1 MLNKSED
8 INQMLHFFMVMN
20 MSKYEN
26 KIMELLK
33 AAKLS
38 FYREK
43 TFKDLKRGLFRFDF
57 YLQNYH
63 GRPVIVEVDGEQ
75 HFKPIYGR
83 QAFLKGQEHDRQKN
97 SYCLANNIP
106 LYRVPYWKIKDLKT
120 INDIFTDE
128 HLVKDRWHN
137 DNLKAPK

>member
-1 MLNKSED
+1 
-8 INQMLHFFMVMN
+8 

-33 AAKLS
+33 MNKIS

-43 TFKDLKRGLFRFDF
+43 TFKDLKKGLYRFDF
-57 YLQNYH
+57 FLPNYN
-63 GRPVIVEVDGEQ
+63 GLKIIIEVDGEQ

-106 LYRVPYWKIKDLKT
+106 LYRVPYWEIYNLRS
-120 INDIFTDE
+120 ISDIFTEE
-128 HLVKDRWHN
+128 HLVKNKWHN
-137 DNLKAPK
+137 DNLKVPN

>member
-8 INQMLHFFMVMN
+8 INRTLYFFMVMN

-26 KIMELLK
+26 KIMEILK

-83 QAFLKGQEHDRQKN
+83 QAFMKGQEHDR
-97 SYCLANNIP
+97 
-106 LYRVPYWKIKDLKT
+106 
-120 INDIFTDE
+120 
-128 HLVKDRWHN
+128 
-137 DNLKAPK
+137 

>member
-1 MLNKSED
+1 
-8 INQMLHFFMVMN
+8 MVMN
-20 MSKYEN
+20 MSKYES

-33 AAKLS
+33 AAKLP

-43 TFKDLKRGLFRFDF
+43 TFQDLKRGLFRFDF
-57 YLQNYH
+57 YLQNYC

-75 HFKPIYGR
+75 HFKPVYGR

-97 SYCLANNIP
+97 SYCLANDIP
-106 LYRVPYWKIKDLKT
+106 LYRIPYWEIRELKT
-120 INDIFTDE
+120 ANDIFTNE

-137 DNLKAPK
+137 DKLKAPK

>member
-1 MLNKSED
+1 
-8 INQMLHFFMVMN
+8 

-26 KIMELLK
+26 KVMELFK

-57 YLQNYH
+57 YLT
-63 GRPVIVEVDGEQ
+63 GREVLVEIDGEQ

-83 QAFLKGQEHDRQKN
+83 QNFLKG
-97 SYCLANNIP
+97 
-106 LYRVPYWKIKDLKT
+106 
-120 INDIFTDE
+120 
-128 HLVKDRWHN
+128 
-137 DNLKAPK
+137 

>member
-1 MLNKSED
+1 
-8 INQMLHFFMVMN
+8 

-26 KIMELLK
+26 KVMELFK
-33 AAKLS
+33 KAKLS

-43 TFKDLKRGLFRFDF
+43 TFKDLKKGLFRFDF
-57 YLQNYH
+57 YLQNYG
-63 GRPVIVEVDGEQ
+63 GRAVIVEVDGEQ

-106 LYRVPYWKIKDLKT
+106 LYRIPYWEIPNLKSVS
-120 INDIFTDE
+120 DIFTDD
-128 HLVKDRWHN
+128 HLVKSRWHN
-137 DNLKAPK
+137 DNLTIPH